1 METVSTG
8 STILSS
14 SSINAE
20 GTVTYSL
27 TDADNKFAI
36 DSSTGQVTLANALD
50 YETKTSHTFTVT
62 ATDGT
67 TTTSETFTLN
77 IGDVDLGGL
86 VTSQSTLATENT
98 ASGTGLYTVS
108 SIENDGGSPTYSITA
123 GNDAGLFEVNSGTG
137 AISTTAT
144 ALDFETAKSHTL
156 TLTATVGSDT
166 TSTNVV
172 VPVTNQNEIDSVVLR
187 YSADYHSV
195 SRSGFAA
202 TATRGTLSLIHI

>member
-1 METVSTG
+1 MNNVTLSFSANLANASQQETISTG

-14 SSINAE
+14 SASNAE

-67 TTTSETFTLN
+67 TTTSQTYTLN
-77 IGDVDLGGL
+77 ITDVAFGNMVVNQYRVLEENANSGPYLL
-86 VTSQSTLATENT
+86 VTSLESDSGNLA
-98 ASGTGLYTVS
+98 
-108 SIENDGGSPTYSITA
+108 SPTYSITA
-123 GNDAGLFEVNSGTG
+123 GNESGVFTVVNYFSIYDDSSGATFSG
-137 AISTTAT
+137 NTAIISSTEAV
-144 ALDFETAKSHTL
+144 DFETAKSYTF
-156 TLTATVGSDT
+156 TLTATENGET

-172 VPVTNQNEIDSVVLR
+172 VPVFRT
-187 YSADYHSV
+187 
-195 SRSGFAA
+195 
-202 TATRGTLSLIHI
+202 